1 MARKMVLDIWCEMCR
16 QRWMDCCCLL
26 VRGMG
31 KGRGMRVSHRRTCKG
46 EMVCVLVST
55 RAFLGGVLWRKRGL
69 RVF

>member
-1 MARKMVLDIWCEMCR
+1 
-16 QRWMDCCCLL
+16 MDCCCLL

-31 KGRGMRVSHRRTCKG
+31 KGRGMGVSHRRTCKG

-55 RAFLGGVLWRKRGL
+55 RAFLGGVLWRKRAL